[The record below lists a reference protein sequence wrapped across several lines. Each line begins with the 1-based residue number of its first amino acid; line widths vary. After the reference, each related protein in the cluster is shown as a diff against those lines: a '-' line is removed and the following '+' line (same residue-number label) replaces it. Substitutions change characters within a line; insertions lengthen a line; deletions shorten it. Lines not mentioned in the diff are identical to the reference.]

1 MMRMQTEGETPME
14 MNALL
19 PQQPVACG
27 GAARKLDVKKLAEA
41 WKRDRAEAAPDAV
54 EGSRSTAAAKT
65 CEPLDE
71 DMGIKLRRKALR
83 RRVLIG
89 LVAAAAVTALLCWE
103 YLPGLL
109 AWLADARA
117 VRAFVADHAFA
128 SRLTMLGIN
137 IVQVLLAFLPG
148 EPVELAS
155 GYAFGFWEGTALCL
169 VASGLAT
176 SAIYW
181 ATRRWG
187 WKLVGLFFDRSLF
200 DRFSW
205 LKSAKRLELIMLI
218 VFLIPGTPK
227 DFLTYFAGLTNM
239 RFLPV
244 VLIATFGRIPS
255 IVTSTITASAV
266 GSGNWPLVAC
276 TLVASAL
283 LLAVGGLMY
292 RRLRSRTR

>member
-1 MMRMQTEGETPME
+1 MRMQTEGETPME
-14 MNALL
+14 MDALL
-19 PQQPVACG
+19 PQQSVACG

-41 WKRDRAEAAPDAV
+41 WKRDRA
-54 EGSRSTAAAKT
+54 GAAADSAEVACFT
-65 CEPLDE
+65 APAEVRESIDE
-71 DMGIKLRRKALR
+71 VPEIDVRRRALR
-83 RRVLIG
+83 RRVLTG
-89 LVAAAAVTALLCWE
+89 LVTAASITALLCWE

-117 VRAFVADHAFA
+117 VRAFVSEHAFV
-128 SRLTMLGIN
+128 SRLAMLGIN

-176 SAIYW
+176 SMIYW

-205 LKSAKRLELIMLI
+205 LKSAKRLELIMFI

-255 IVTSTITASAV
+255 IVTSTIAASAV

-276 TLVASAL
+276 TLVASAF

-292 RRLRSRTR
+292 RRLRSHTR

>member
-1 MMRMQTEGETPME
+1 MMRMQTEGEAPME

-41 WKRDRAEAAPDAV
+41 WKRDRAGAAADSAEV
-54 EGSRSTAAAKT
+54 ACSTAPA
-65 CEPLDE
+65 EVRESIDE
-71 DMGIKLRRKALR
+71 VPEIDVRRRALR

-89 LVAAAAVTALLCWE
+89 LVTAASITALLCWE

-117 VRAFVADHAFA
+117 VRAFVSDHAFVSCLA
-128 SRLTMLGIN
+128 MLGIN

-205 LKSAKRLELIMLI
+205 LKSAKRLEPIMLI

-255 IVTSTITASAV
+255 IVTSTITASAA

-276 TLVASAL
+276 TLVASAF

>member
-1 MMRMQTEGETPME
+1 MRMHTEGEAPME
-14 MNALL
+14 MDALL
-19 PQQPVACG
+19 PQQSVACG

-41 WKRDRAEAAPDAV
+41 WKRDRA
-54 EGSRSTAAAKT
+54 GAAADSAEVACFT
-65 CEPLDE
+65 APAEVRESIDE
-71 DMGIKLRRKALR
+71 VPEIDVRRRALR
-83 RRVLIG
+83 RRVLTG
-89 LVAAAAVTALLCWE
+89 LVTAASITALLCWE

-117 VRAFVADHAFA
+117 VRAFVSDHAFV
-128 SRLTMLGIN
+128 SRLAMLGIN
-137 IVQVLLAFLPG
+137 IAQVLLAFLPG

-176 SAIYW
+176 SMIYW

-255 IVTSTITASAV
+255 IATSTIAASAV

-276 TLVASAL
+276 TLVASAF

>member
-1 MMRMQTEGETPME
+1 MMRMQTEGEAPME

-41 WKRDRAEAAPDAV
+41 WKRDRAGAAADSAEV
-54 EGSRSTAAAKT
+54 ACSTAPA
-65 CEPLDE
+65 EVRESIDE
-71 DMGIKLRRKALR
+71 VPEIDVRRRALR

-89 LVAAAAVTALLCWE
+89 LVTAASITALLCWE

-117 VRAFVADHAFA
+117 VRAFVSDHAFV
-128 SRLTMLGIN
+128 SRLAMLGIN

-276 TLVASAL
+276 TLVASAF

-292 RRLRSRTR
+292 RRLRIRTR

>member
-1 MMRMQTEGETPME
+1 MMRMQ
-14 MNALL
+14 
-19 PQQPVACG
+19 
-27 GAARKLDVKKLAEA
+27 AE
-41 WKRDRAEAAPDAV
+41 DL
-54 EGSRSTAAAKT
+54 
-65 CEPLDE
+65 EPIDKGL
-71 DMGIKLRRKALR
+71 GIELR
-83 RRVLIG
+83 RRVLRRRVFGG
-89 LVAAAAVTALLCWE
+89 LVAVGAVVALLCRG

-109 AWLADARA
+109 AWLADAHA
-117 VRAFVADHAFA
+117 VRAFVSEHALV

-137 IVQVLLAFLPG
+137 IAQVVLAFLPG

-187 WKLVGLFFDRSLF
+187 WRLVGLFFDRSLF

-205 LKSAKRLELIMLI
+205 LKSTKRLEFVMLI

-239 RFLPV
+239 RFASV

-255 IVTSTITASAV
+255 IVTSTIAASAV
-266 GSGNWPLVAC
+266 GSGNWSLAAC
-276 TLVASAL
+276 ALVASMF
-283 LLAVGGLMY
+283 LLAAGGLMCH
-292 RRLRSRTR
+292 RLRGRTR

>member
-1 MMRMQTEGETPME
+1 MRMQTEGETPME
-14 MNALL
+14 MDALL
-19 PQQPVACG
+19 PQQSVACG

-41 WKRDRAEAAPDAV
+41 WKRDRA
-54 EGSRSTAAAKT
+54 GAAADSAEVACFT
-65 CEPLDE
+65 APAEVRESIDE
-71 DMGIKLRRKALR
+71 VPEIDVRRRVLR

-89 LVAAAAVTALLCWE
+89 LVAAAAITALLCWE

-117 VRAFVADHAFA
+117 VRAFVSDHAFV
-128 SRLTMLGIN
+128 SRLAMLGIN

-176 SAIYW
+176 SMIYW

-255 IVTSTITASAV
+255 IVTSTIAASAV

-276 TLVASAL
+276 TLVASAF

-292 RRLRSRTR
+292 RRLRSHTR